1 MLFDTTETPQQQA
14 ERERS
19 AARIFLVTFAI
30 TVVIGIY
37 YTVLLIQRKTPISY
51 GEPNVQAFMIA
62 FASLISYWMLRQKQL
77 TLGVFVFLSA
87 FSIGII
93 VSALNFGG
101 LDLVLSLVLL
111 LIFLGVGSTTLP
123 RRIFESLITFSV
135 FLSVLIGF
143 VGYWDPLEREY
154 LPADPVTYIFAAA
167 LIVTYGAFLARQ
179 YRRYSLR
186 TKLVLSF
193 AILSAVGVG
202 SAFSVAS
209 FNIQR
214 VLSENGQQ
222 GLLAESELSADK
234 FDAFLQ
240 YSMDAVNTA
249 SAYLDMRTYL
259 SLEPEDRRYSQAE
272 RQVENVLYGL
282 KNRDR
287 DILSYGILDLDGIV
301 LIDSRTTKIGTNEA
315 NFPHYTEIMR
325 DPGTYVSPVQYL
337 PEMEDGV
344 FYISTPIYSEM
355 GILSGI
361 LRAEYSAAALQEL
374 IEPEED
380 VNELGSFFVLFD
392 ENNVI
397 LAHERIPELVGAQP
411 SSTTLDA
418 LTSENPFFEMDDTLL
433 DASLAG
439 AVSKLDNAPWTMVA
453 FQSQEA
459 FTLPVRRQAQ
469 IFFLLAVGTI
479 LFAVV
484 AGAAFSNLF
493 TAPILRLRSVAQ
505 QFTEGDLSAHA
516 TVETED
522 EVGQLAETFNALA
535 SRLQETVVSLEDRVQ
550 ERTHDLELRSRYL
563 EGASEIGRLAATI
576 TDAEELSRTVVESI
590 RNRFDLYYVGL
601 FLADENREW
610 AVLQAGTGV
619 AGEVM
624 LSNNHRLK
632 IGEGMIGWTVENG
645 EARIA
650 LDVGEDAVRFDNPV
664 LPETRSEGALPL
676 RSRGRVLGAITV
688 QSTEPAA
695 FNLEILT
702 TLQTMADQIAVAFD
716 NAFLFRQSE
725 EALEAER
732 RAYGELTLQS
742 WQDMRKRKRE
752 SAFRVDGT
760 GQIKTLSESTTE
772 ARQKV
777 LGRNQTLQEGGRVVT
792 LPIKSRGHVI
802 GGIRIAKS
810 EGKLTNDQLQLIS
823 TLSDQL
829 SVALESARLFE
840 DTQSRA
846 HREAVISDIS
856 AKVGASIRM
865 DSILK
870 TTVQELGKALS
881 GADISFEITGPD
893 KGAKPKA

>member
-1 MLFDTTETPQQQA
+1 MFDTTETPQQYA
-14 ERERS
+14 DRERS

-30 TVVIGIY
+30 TIVIGIY
-37 YTVLLIQRKTPISY
+37 YTILLIQRNTPFSY
-51 GEPNVQAFMIA
+51 GEPNVQAFIIA

-77 TLGVFVFLSA
+77 TLSVFVFLSA
-87 FSIGII
+87 FSIGIA
-93 VSALNFGG
+93 VSALHFGG
-101 LDLVLSLVLL
+101 LDIILSLILL
-111 LIFLGVGSTTLP
+111 LIFLGVGSATLP
-123 RRIFESLITFSV
+123 KEVFETLITFSV

-143 VGYWDPLEREY
+143 IGYWDPLEREY
-154 LPADPVTYIFAAA
+154 LPADPVTYIFAGS
-167 LIVTYGAFLARQ
+167 LIVIYGIILARQ
-179 YRRYSLR
+179 YRRYSVR

-202 SAFSVAS
+202 AAFAIAN

-214 VLSENGQQ
+214 VLSQNGQQ
-222 GLLAESELSADK
+222 SLLAESELSADK

-240 YSMDAVNTA
+240 YNMDAVNTA

-287 DILSYGILDLDGIV
+287 DILSYGILDLDGTVI
-301 LIDSRTTKIGTNEA
+301 IDSRTVKIGTSEA
-315 NFPHYTEIMR
+315 NFPHYIAIMENA
-325 DPGTYVSPVQYL
+325 GTYISPVQYL
-337 PEMEDGV
+337 PEMTDGV

-361 LRAEYSAAALQEL
+361 LRAEYSAAALQQLFTRQENVAEL
-374 IEPEED
+374 D
-380 VNELGSFFVLFD
+380 SFYVLFD

-397 LAHERIPELVGAQP
+397 LAHERLPELIGAQP
-411 SSTTLDA
+411 SATTLNA
-418 LTSENPFFEMDDTLL
+418 LTADDPFFEMDDTLL
-433 DASLAG
+433 DTSLAG
-439 AVSKLDNAPWTMVA
+439 AITKLSNAPWTMVA
-453 FQSQEA
+453 FQSQDA

-479 LFAVV
+479 LFAVI
-484 AGAAFSNLF
+484 AGAGFSNLF

-505 QFTEGDLSAHA
+505 QFTEGDLNAHA
-516 TVETED
+516 TIETED

-535 SRLQETVVSLEDRVQ
+535 TRLQGTVLSLEDRVE
-550 ERTHDLELRSRYL
+550 ERTYDLELRSRYL
-563 EGASEIGRLAATI
+563 EGAAEIGRLAATI
-576 TDAEELSRTVVESI
+576 TNADELSSTVVESI
-590 RNRFDLYYVGL
+590 RSRFDLYYVGL

-688 QSTEPAA
+688 QSTQPSA
-695 FNLEILT
+695 FSLEILT

-716 NAFLFRQSE
+716 NARLFKQTE

-742 WQDMRKRKRE
+742 WQDMKKRKRE

-760 GQIKTLSESTTE
+760 GRIKTLSESVTE

-777 LGRNQTLQEGGRVVT
+777 LGRNQTLQEDGRVVT
-792 LPIKSRGHVI
+792 LPIKSRGYVI

-810 EGKLTNDQLQLIS
+810 QGKLTSDQLQLIT

-846 HREAVISDIS
+846 QREAVISDIS

-865 DSILK
+865 DTILK
-870 TTVQELGKALS
+870 TTVQELGMALS
-881 GADISFEITGPD
+881 GADISFEITGPEE
-893 KGAKPKA
+893 GAKPKA